1 MKKFLKVCLFFIFF
15 VQLKACSTTI
25 LGGVSVIEQVPQEL
39 FGSWAVSAVQSYT
52 NNPKKYNSMPSLDYW
67 NIYKHDNVLTLE
79 NPQSGARASVK
90 IKEVV
95 NNTVS
100 FTRQSKKTE
109 SEVTETPTITI
120 LGENFVGTDKMVIK
134 NYKNGSLIS
143 TDVVEFMIRG
153 QKIGGI
159 PAAKLLK

>member
-1 MKKFLKVCLFFIFF
+1 MKKFLILCLFFIFF
-15 VQLKACSTTI
+15 AQLKVCATTI

-52 NNPKKYNSMPSLDYW
+52 NNPKKYNSMSSLDYW

-90 IKEVV
+90 IKE
-95 NNTVS
+95 VS

-153 QKIGGI
+153 QKISGI

>member
-1 MKKFLKVCLFFIFF
+1 MKKFLILCLFFIFF

-25 LGGVSVIEQVPQEL
+25 LGGVSIIEQVPQEL

-100 FTRQSKKTE
+100 FTRQAKKTE

-134 NYKNGSLIS
+134 NYKNGVLIS
-143 TDVVEFMIRG
+143 TDVVEFTIRG

-159 PAAKLLK
+159 STAKLLK

>member
-1 MKKFLKVCLFFIFF
+1 MKKFLILCLFFIFF

-52 NNPKKYNSMPSLDYW
+52 NNPQKYNLIPSLDYW
-67 NIYKHDNVLTLE
+67 TIYKYDNVLTLE

-153 QKIGGI
+153 QKIGGVT
-159 PAAKLLK
+159 AAKLLK